1 MAARGIDPRWESN
14 QEVFR
19 AAGSGDDLVN
29 KLAGIIESGD
39 WREFTH
45 PMRGVL
51 RFDRLADYCE
61 QFLKLRPEAVRAIC
75 KRSTLPQAAGVIVGM
90 LEDVPPAAK
99 QGRPEKNVDS
109 INISQKGGSDPSY
122 LLARLKRD
130 RPDLAA
136 KVVAGELSAHAAAV
150 EAGFRKRYLQV
161 PADDLQAAL
170 AKIAE
175 HYGVTLH
182 A

>member
-45 PMRGVL
+45 PMRGLL
-51 RFDRLADYCE
+51 RFARLADYCDE
-61 QFLKLRPEAVRAIC
+61 FLRLKPEAVRAIC

-99 QGRPEKNVDS
+99 QGRPKANESNTH
-109 INISQKGGSDPSY
+109 ISSKRDASAA
-122 LLARLKRD
+122 LARLKRD

-136 KVVAGELSAHAAAV
+136 KVIAGEMTAHAAAV
-150 EAGFRKRYLQV
+150 EAGFRKRYIQV